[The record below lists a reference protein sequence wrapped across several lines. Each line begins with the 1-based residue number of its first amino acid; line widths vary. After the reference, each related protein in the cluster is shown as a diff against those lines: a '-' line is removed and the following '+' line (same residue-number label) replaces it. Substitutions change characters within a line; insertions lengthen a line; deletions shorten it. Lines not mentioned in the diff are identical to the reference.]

1 MSALGTL
8 GGVGWFAI
16 KTDCRICQ
24 FCCLQVVPQKNLA
37 QMAARRALALMARV
51 CGSSLD
57 NRRGMRP
64 TGGFWNFFFLR
75 MEGFERALISM
86 ENILIKSHW
95 IHMDNEVSVSVFHK
109 ILENWWMQETVDMNW
124 IWYSTSCIFVL
135 RYDTLLSDI
144 WVTRVQELHTGRMSL
159 VMNLPE
165 S

>member
-1 MSALGTL
+1 
-8 GGVGWFAI
+8 
-16 KTDCRICQ
+16 
-24 FCCLQVVPQKNLA
+24 
-37 QMAARRALALMARV
+37 
-51 CGSSLD
+51 
-57 NRRGMRP
+57 
-64 TGGFWNFFFLR
+64 
-75 MEGFERALISM
+75 
-86 ENILIKSHW
+86 
-95 IHMDNEVSVSVFHK
+95 MDNEVSVSVFHK